1 MYVLKINKK
10 ISEISSIIIWSFRI
24 IDPISI
30 QNYDFSKKNYDFKCY
45 IPRALLFWLYHT
57 FWGISISTIDWRCR
71 DRFWRWR
78 RHQGR
83 GEKILDCVAIRF
95 CNCDFDLNFWT
106 LVLLG
111 LTKFNLSANVI
122 DRVARGFAQLKLG
135 RGWSHHRS
143 LRGHGG
149 RRGGCEAM
157 TGFEG
162 GLGFISRFWHWV
174 SFLIPDDGSTSWWFS
189 WVAAWV
195 ADVPVRWSEAG
206 GGSGGG
212 ARAHG
217 IGLYQCLIEAE
228 GKMF

>member
-1 MYVLKINKK
+1 MLYSK
-10 ISEISSIIIWSFRI
+10 STSILTVSYILGYFDLHNRLEMSWS
-24 IDPISI
+24 
-30 QNYDFSKKNYDFKCY
+30 
-45 IPRALLFWLYHT
+45 LLEVEET
-57 FWGISISTIDWRCR
+57 SRT
-71 DRFWRWR
+71 
-78 RHQGR
+78 R
-83 GEKILDCVAIRF
+83 GKILDCVAIRF